1 MIDPNPRAL
10 ISVRPSLRVDG
21 RSRPA
26 LGEAVLAA
34 RIHLPLAGMA
44 NAEVRLL
51 NWGNDGSADAPDF
64 RFQDLALG
72 NRLEILLGET
82 SSDPVFDGQITAIE
96 ERYGEGA
103 PQIVLLA
110 EDALHRLARRRDS
123 RAFEDMS
130 LDDVIRQVARDAGL
144 QADVNVSSASGTWY
158 QHNESDLAFLLRL
171 LGPHDVAPRLEDG
184 QLRARDEEA
193 DREPISLNPGAG
205 ADSIRL
211 IADLNHQ
218 PVEVA
223 ARGWNLA
230 ADSGAEGTSSRLA
243 PAPRGETAAALAGRL
258 GWEGDSLLPHPF
270 PRSQAE
276 AEALAGRGFRA
287 RAKRFVHG
295 EIVCRGEPRLR
306 SGREVELSGVSPRL
320 TGRYRVVDCQHSFD
334 SAHGYSTRL
343 KVQRPDWNSP

>member
-1 MIDPNPRAL
+1 MTDPQAL
-10 ISVRPSLRVDG
+10 ISARPRLRLEGHD
-21 RSRPA
+21 RA
-26 LGEAVLAA
+26 DLDDAVLALQV
-34 RIHLPLAGMA
+34 RLPLAGMA
-44 NAEVRLL
+44 SAELRLL
-51 NWGNDGSADAPDF
+51 NWGREADSGAIGF

-72 NRLEILLGET
+72 NRLEVLMEGGGGDRI
-82 SSDPVFDGQITAIE
+82 FDGFITAIE

-130 LDDVIRQVARDAGL
+130 LDAVVRQVAQDAGL

-171 LGPHDVAPRLEDG
+171 LVPHDVAPRLADG

-193 DREPISLNPGAG
+193 DRNPVAVDSGG
-205 ADSIRL
+205 NADSIRL

-218 PVEVA
+218 PVEIA
-223 ARGWNLA
+223 AHGYNLA
-230 ADSGAEGTSSRLA
+230 ADNAADGQSSALA
-243 PAPRGETAAALAGRL
+243 PAPQGESAADLAGRL
-258 GWEGDSLLPHPF
+258 GWEGEAVLPHPF

-276 AEALAGRGFRA
+276 AEALAARGFRA

-295 EIVCRGEPRLR
+295 EIVCRGDPALR
-306 SGREVELSGVSPRL
+306 GGREVELSGVSPRL
-320 TGRYRVVDCQHSFD
+320 SGRYRVVDCQHRFD
-334 SAHGYSTRL
+334 ATHGFTTRI
-343 KVQRPDWNSP
+343 KVERPDWNTA